1 MIEITKS
8 EAMQLRKKVPGCYI
22 RPTVGKYYAEPTAAV
37 LAALPNNEDVKRELE
52 NLKRAEH
59 R

>member
-8 EAMQLRKKVPGCYI
+8 EAMLLRKRVPGCYI

-37 LAALPNNEDVKRELE
+37 LAALPDNEDVKRELE
-52 NLKRAEH
+52 NLKRTRH
-59 R
+59 Q